1 MTLGLLVIV
10 LICFQTCQSSRT
22 EPAATT
28 FRIVVP
34 DSMEAWKTRMMRSY
48 DRWSSESQFPFRLD
62 ETASRAVRVN
72 DSRSYRGERYTI
84 GDDKWTVDGHEMTP
98 TQAVLFYTDRGDV
111 RIVLPHRSGSWIL
124 FEGLRALVTDYAE
137 YEESLLVYQFGQ
149 LIYAA
154 GDTAGRWVERVNVF
168 TEREAFT
175 RNAKDR
181 LFTFYG
187 KPIDFSPVR
196 VNALLSRFRR
206 EIVEQHLPKIFVY
219 PDFETKAR
227 VSADLMEYS
236 MEIDRGEIH
245 LVDNATVR
253 SRFEEILAL
262 YFARI
267 QYGEKFPWLVEGL
280 AFRMAGTYFGKPPE
294 WWKQKYALLT
304 MVNKT
309 EMLEPPRT
317 NQNPFLYHL
326 MAMDFWDRVE
336 AKPEAVLADP
346 ARFIHTYRP
355 ALSSGSIAQRSFRV
369 PYYKG
374 FCFAHSNGIQTGYT
388 SRQSEQSLQR
398 VKATGANF
406 VSITPFGYSADE
418 RSPTIQFVLRNVWD
432 ETLGGL
438 FKAAEDAHAQ
448 DMGVMMK
455 PHLWL
460 GNGKWCGEVDVP
472 QSDLAAW
479 ESSYSQFIV
488 YHALIAELS
497 GMDALCIG
505 VELPNMT
512 AHTDMWK
519 RIITRVRQ
527 AYSGPLTF
535 GGNWFNEY
543 DKIRFWDELDF
554 IGVQHYFPL
563 AESVTDSVD
572 QARRELFKIRDT
584 MQRLSIQ
591 WNRPIVLTEVGF
603 PSIDG
608 AFLSPHKEDF
618 SQSVSD
624 ERQAEGYR
632 MLIDAFADQPWCK
645 GFFWWKWESADR
657 DPRDQDKSFQIRGK
671 MAETVVRNFYHTS
684 KRSL

>member
-1 MTLGLLVIV
+1 MAIGLMLIV
-10 LICFQTCQSSRT
+10 LICFQTCQSSRA
-22 EPAATT
+22 PADTT

-34 DSMEAWKTRMMRSY
+34 DSMEAWKTRIMRSY
-48 DRWSSESQFPFRLD
+48 DRWSSESPFPFRLD

-72 DSRSYRGERYTI
+72 DNRSYRGERYTVSD
-84 GDDKWTVDGHEMTP
+84 GKWIVDGHEMTP
-98 TQAVLFYTDRGDV
+98 TQAVLFYTDHGDV
-111 RIVLPHRSGSWIL
+111 RIVFPQRTGSWIL
-124 FEGLRALVTDYAE
+124 FEGLGSLVTDYAE
-137 YEESLLVYQFGQ
+137 YEEALLVYQFGQ

-154 GDTAGRWVERVNVF
+154 GDTAGQWVERVNVF
-168 TEREAFT
+168 AEREAFT

-187 KPIDFSPVR
+187 KPIDFSSVR
-196 VNALLSRFRR
+196 VNELLSRFRR
-206 EIVEQHLPKIFVY
+206 DIVEQRLPRIYVY

-227 VSADLMEYS
+227 VSANLMEYS
-236 MEIDRGEIH
+236 VDVDRNEIH
-245 LVDNATVR
+245 IVDNATVR

-280 AFRMAGTYFGKPPE
+280 AFRMAGTYFGKTPQ
-294 WWKQKYALLT
+294 WWKNKYALLEII
-304 MVNKT
+304 NKT
-309 EMLEPPRT
+309 ELLGAPQT
-317 NQNPFLYHL
+317 SQNPFLFHL

-336 AKPEAVLADP
+336 AKPEDVLAGP
-346 ARFIHTYRP
+346 ARFLNAYRP
-355 ALSSGSIAQRSFRV
+355 TLPSGSVAQRSFRI

-438 FKAAEDAHAQ
+438 LKAAEDAHAQ
-448 DMGVMMK
+448 DMGVIMK

-460 GNGKWCGEVDVP
+460 GNGKWCGEIDVP

-479 ESSYSQFIV
+479 ENSYSQFIV

-497 GMDALCIG
+497 GMDALCVG

-512 AHTDMWK
+512 PHTDMWK
-519 RIITRVRQ
+519 RIITRVRL
-527 AYSGPLTF
+527 AYNGPLTF

-543 DKIRFWDELDF
+543 DKIHFWDELDF

-563 AESVTDSVD
+563 ATSVTDSVD

-584 MQRLSIQ
+584 MQQLSLQ

-608 AFLSPHKEDF
+608 AFISPHKEDF
-618 SQSVSD
+618 SQRVSN

-632 MLIDAFADQPWCK
+632 MLIDTFADQPWCK

-671 MAETVVRNFYHTS
+671 MAESVVRNFYHTS
-684 KRSL
+684 KRNL